1 MPDFFLL
8 FPPETCGPLYALRGI
23 ETLSSARGAEGCCA
37 CLVGCWAGWWWH
49 TVLGCAVT
57 AQSMCDI
64 GTASSGAQHH
74 SCPKTLP
81 CAPPAVQRSAPA
93 SPVTTGTDFVFN
105 LRSSSEISKSEGP
118 IRENHH
124 FISSLKCSHCWND
137 RRQCL

>member
-1 MPDFFLL
+1 MHASWAAGQAGGGTRCWDV
-8 FPPETCGPLYALRGI
+8 
-23 ETLSSARGAEGCCA
+23 LSQPS
-37 CLVGCWAGWWWH
+37 
-49 TVLGCAVT
+49 T
-57 AQSMCDI
+57 CDI

-93 SPVTTGTDFVFN
+93 SPVTTGTDVVFN

-124 FISSLKCSHCWND
+124 FISSLKCSHGWND
-137 RRQCL
+137 RRQCLRGSARC